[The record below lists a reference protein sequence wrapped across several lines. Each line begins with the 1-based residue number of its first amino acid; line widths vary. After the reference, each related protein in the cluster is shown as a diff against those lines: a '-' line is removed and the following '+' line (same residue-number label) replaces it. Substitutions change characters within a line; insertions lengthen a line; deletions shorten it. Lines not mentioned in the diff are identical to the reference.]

1 MIPTSTVL
9 WIFLSCLIRQAHG
22 SSASP
27 SDSAK
32 LIEARR
38 LVVEAST
45 ALAEKDCAKAAGLY
59 ARAVDAGAMSSTTS
73 YNVACCFALQGRADD
88 AFQYLDFAI
97 EMGWTDVEKLNEDPD
112 IESLRKDDHWSGATA
127 RCAAR
132 RDEFRKSLG
141 NAELHDELMRRMK
154 IDQAARNA
162 DPIRV
167 EAMAKIDAD
176 NTAWMK
182 TVLEKHGWPGF
193 ALVDRDGAQA
203 AWLLVQHA
211 SADVVFQRRC
221 LELIVAAHEKGD
233 VSASDVAYLTDR
245 VLVLEGKPQR
255 YGTQFDSTD
264 GVLRPFPI
272 EDEAGVDER
281 RAGMGL
287 EPMAAYTE
295 KMRALD
301 HK

>member
-1 MIPTSTVL
+1 MMSDSL
-9 WIFLSCLIRQAHG
+9 WLNLACIIGQSSG
-22 SSASP
+22 SSATP
-27 SDSAK
+27 FDATK
-32 LIEARR
+32 VLEARR

-45 ALAEKDCAKAAGLY
+45 ALADKDCAKAAGLY
-59 ARAVDAGAMSSTTS
+59 ARAVDAGATSATTS
-73 YNVACCFALQGRADD
+73 YNVACCFALQGRADN

-97 EMGWTDVEKLNEDPD
+97 EMGWTDVDQLNEDPD
-112 IESLRKDDHWSGATA
+112 FESLRKDDRWSGVTA

-132 RDEFRKSLG
+132 RNEFRKSPG
-141 NAELHDELMRRMK
+141 NTELHDELMRRMK

-167 EAMAKIDAD
+167 EAMAKIDID

-193 ALVDRDGAQA
+193 ALVGRDGAQA

-221 LELIVAAHEKGD
+221 LELIVAAHEKRD
-233 VSASDVAYLTDR
+233 ASASDVAYLTDR

-255 YGTQFDSTD
+255 YGTQFDTTD

-295 KMRALD
+295 KMRSLE